1 MSTGGAR
8 GGGEEARRNGGEI
21 LHWAGPDD
29 AEGGDDEHRDAE
41 EGERVEA
48 QVVDHLHGA
57 ASEVHVHPR
66 ARRPEA
72 PPPPPPPPRR
82 HETPARAQ
90 GAADRR
96 GAPGGGGGR
105 RGEEGVVPRQRRRR
119 RGSRHGGRCAR
130 VPPESYPEESGSSGY
145 EDPEGGARSWAG
157 RVACASTGAWFFIRL
172 GREARRRARRDKM
185 SRRAVRRAGARP
197 PLAVR
202 RAAADV
208 AVTAP
213 NSPSPPVCV
222 LLAPCQHYFCRSPP
236 HVPKFQNA
244 RRFDFITSQTSLI
257 LCLAKVHQN
266 LRILIYFL
274 QT

>member
-1 MSTGGAR
+1 ME
-8 GGGEEARRNGGEI
+8 GGEEARRDGGEI

-57 ASEVHVHPR
+57 AGEVHVHPR

-157 RVACASTGAWFFIRL
+157 RVASRP
-172 GREARRRARRDKM
+172 RARGFL
-185 SRRAVRRAGARP
+185 SGWGGRRGGVLGEIRCRGGRCAARALVRLSLSAALP
-197 PLAVR
+197 P
-202 RAAADV
+202 
-208 AVTAP
+208 T
-213 NSPSPPVCV
+213 SPSPPQTHPRHQFVSCLLLASTTPAV
-222 LLAPCQHYFCRSPP
+222 LLLT
-236 HVPKFQNA
+236 FQN
-244 RRFDFITSQTSLI
+244 FKMQDVLI
-257 LCLAKVHQN
+257 LL
-266 LRILIYFL
+266 
-274 QT
+274 

>member
-1 MSTGGAR
+1 ME
-8 GGGEEARRNGGEI
+8 GGEEARRDGGEI

-57 ASEVHVHPR
+57 AGEVHVHPR

-105 RGEEGVVPRQRRRR
+105 RGEEGVVPRQRHRR
-119 RGSRHGGRCAR
+119 RGSRHGAKAGGARACNRRATRRRAARRGTRTRREGRGAGRAVSRRVHGRVVFYPAGDGGREGGVLGERRCRGGRCA
-130 VPPESYPEESGSSGY
+130 
-145 EDPEGGARSWAG
+145 
-157 RVACASTGAWFFIRL
+157 
-172 GREARRRARRDKM
+172 
-185 SRRAVRRAGARP
+185 
-197 PLAVR
+197 
-202 RAAADV
+202 
-208 AVTAP
+208 AVTPACSLP
-213 NSPSPPVCV
+213 IHGCV
-222 LLAPCQHYFCRSPP
+222 LPSTTSAVLLPP
-236 HVPKFQNA
+236 FQN
-244 RRFDFITSQTSLI
+244 FKMQDVLI
-257 LCLAKVHQN
+257 LP
-266 LRILIYFL
+266 
-274 QT
+274 

>member
-1 MSTGGAR
+1 ME
-8 GGGEEARRNGGEI
+8 GGEEARRDGGEI

-72 PPPPPPPPRR
+72 APPPPPPCR
-82 HETPARAQ
+82 HEPRGRRAAPARAQ

-96 GAPGGGGGR
+96 TAPGGGGGR

-172 GREARRRARRDKM
+172 KEGGKAACSERED
-185 SRRAVRRAGARP
+185 VEAGGAP
-197 PLAVR
+197 PSL
-202 RAAADV
+202 
-208 AVTAP
+208 
-213 NSPSPPVCV
+213 
-222 LLAPCQHYFCRSPP
+222 LLAPCQYMAACFPALLLPFSSLRS
-236 HVPKFQNA
+236 KISKCKTF
-244 RRFDFITSQTSLI
+244 
-257 LCLAKVHQN
+257 
-266 LRILIYFL
+266 
-274 QT
+274 

>member
-1 MSTGGAR
+1 VSTGGAR
-8 GGGEEARRNGGEI
+8 GGGEEARRDGGEI

-57 ASEVHVHPR
+57 AGEVHVHPR

-105 RGEEGVVPRQRRRR
+105 RGEEGVMPRQRRRR

-130 VPPESYPEESGSSGY
+130 VPPESYPERPRARGFLSGWRRR
-145 EDPEGGARSWAG
+145 EG
-157 RVACASTGAWFFIRL
+157 
-172 GREARRRARRDKM
+172 RRRARREKM

-202 RAAADV
+202 RAGADV
-208 AVTAP
+208 AVTPACSLP
-213 NSPSPPVCV
+213 IHGCV
-222 LLAPCQHYFCRSPP
+222 LPSTTSAVLLPP
-236 HVPKFQNA
+236 FQN
-244 RRFDFITSQTSLI
+244 FKMQDVLI
-257 LCLAKVHQN
+257 LP
-266 LRILIYFL
+266 
-274 QT
+274 